1 MLAVFAFEKY
11 IYIYI
16 FKKAPLYS
24 TFPDITTFVVH
35 ITLWVVNTIITIV
48 T

>member
-1 MLAVFAFEKY
+1 MLAVFAFEKKN
-11 IYIYI
+11 IYI

-24 TFPDITTFVVH
+24 TFPGITTFVVH